1 MNDNLGVD
9 EIITPF
15 EMQHLI
21 STLDKVDIAL
31 YGSKEWLKHHE
42 KIEKMNNQGHRNA
55 LNGDEKGM
63 VEDFVTGADSG
74 QNQVETLIYDLLVT
88 EAWKDNIF
96 PRVKNSLAKGFSL
109 KSYMLMYH
117 EATVINLLEIL
128 MFHREAIEECQDSVI
143 ELIDYCYRKFIW
155 LMNLGDSKPKDHTGK
170 ELLDQSREDEIK
182 RQHVEIQFSIAIICI
197 SIIRFISDNLS
208 NLNIPVVHQMMEVN
222 DIPCIL
228 IPLLEEKPWIR
239 TNSKGEKEVYEDQK
253 WQLKKDAQQVPKVE
267 AQIWLTIFSLFMCGD
282 AQRKYEVTT
291 FRKSNLLRLRKFMNE
306 VLIDQI
312 PVLTE
317 MLRSLEELSMIQ
329 ESTIASSNPFVVQV
343 LPEIREGITKGKD
356 WKEIAEYQTKH
367 YFELSETETKEE
379 MKGIMSLYSTDML
392 EDFLDQPKCGHCG
405 KEAKNR
411 CSRCK
416 HEWYC
421 SRDCQMRAWKAHKK
435 LCALLA
441 ESIKN
446 DENSTKKDKKKQEKT
461 ESKPLIQEIK
471 KENEPVK
478 NYTQE
483 PQENSKVEEPEV
495 AKVEEVEDSKISENK
510 KPIIEEVKESKID
523 EIPESSSPDTLPSN
537 TEAKEVAST
546 PNEHDSGSEAEGEID
561 FEECD

>member
-1 MNDNLGVD
+1 
-9 EIITPF
+9 
-15 EMQHLI
+15 
-21 STLDKVDIAL
+21 
-31 YGSKEWLKHHE
+31 
-42 KIEKMNNQGHRNA
+42 
-55 LNGDEKGM
+55 
-63 VEDFVTGADSG
+63 
-74 QNQVETLIYDLLVT
+74 
-88 EAWKDNIF
+88 
-96 PRVKNSLAKGFSL
+96 
-109 KSYMLMYH
+109 
-117 EATVINLLEIL
+117 
-128 MFHREAIEECQDSVI
+128 
-143 ELIDYCYRKFIW
+143 
-155 LMNLGDSKPKDHTGK
+155 
-170 ELLDQSREDEIK
+170 
-182 RQHVEIQFSIAIICI
+182 
-197 SIIRFISDNLS
+197 
-208 NLNIPVVHQMMEVN
+208 MEVN

-356 WKEIAEYQTKH
+356 WKEIAEYQTKY

-392 EDFLDQPKCGHCG
+392 EDFLINPNAAIEVKTLRIDAVDVSMSGTAAGIDDESMESSQ
-405 KEAKNR
+405 EVV
-411 CSRCK
+411 S
-416 HEWYC
+416 
-421 SRDCQMRAWKAHKK
+421 
-435 LCALLA
+435 LLA

-478 NYTQE
+478 NSTQE

-561 FEECD
+561 FDECD